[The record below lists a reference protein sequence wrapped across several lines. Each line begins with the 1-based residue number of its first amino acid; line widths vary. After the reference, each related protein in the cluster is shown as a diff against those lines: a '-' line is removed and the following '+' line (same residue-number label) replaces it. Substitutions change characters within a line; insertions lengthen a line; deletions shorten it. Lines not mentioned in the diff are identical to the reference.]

1 VENLFENWRR
11 YLNEDQL
18 IKEEKITK
26 YIVESKVDH
35 LWENNNFDELN
46 EESKDWLRNTA
57 HTILDVLGVA
67 GDVVTPGVGALFDA
81 INMVWYLKR
90 KCWIYAAFSAI
101 SLLPYAGDLIGKGS
115 KLLIYLKK
123 GAKAIKILKSNI
135 KKHESKIN
143 KLFDK
148 LESDEQSPEIVR
160 NNSDKMKNALSIFA
174 NDNIHERPTC

>member
-46 EESKDWLRNTA
+46 EESKDWLRDTA

-67 GDVVTPGVGALFDA
+67 GDVVTPGAGAIFDG
-81 INMVWYLKR
+81 INMIWYLKR
-90 KCWIYAAFSAI
+90 KCWLYAAFSAL
-101 SLLPYAGDLIGKGS
+101 SLLPYLGDALGKGG
-115 KLLIYLKK
+115 KMLAYLRK
-123 GAKAIKILKSNI
+123 GTKAIKALKSKI
-135 KKHESKIN
+135 KKHESKID

-148 LESDEQSPEIVR
+148 LESDEKSPEIAR
-160 NNSDKMKNALSIFA
+160 KNSGKMKDALKVFVE
-174 NDNIHERPTC
+174 DKVHDRPTC